1 MVQASDT
8 GDSARSS
15 SITDEHCA
23 RLAVSGKLMGRVK
36 TVTSSRER
44 ASELYTCGKGLTNSL
59 RGSGE
64 CHGYSCFAI
73 PKNCDRYADTIRRG
87 ISLFYNLEL
96 VKKSVFQPP
105 TTKPGNIGPRT
116 GKTVRITPSITVA
129 SCFEGG
135 FATVAFP
142 NFWNFTPLN

>member
-1 MVQASDT
+1 VARRGFRILVSCREPSNENAEERKECIGSDVF
-8 GDSARSS
+8 SY
-15 SITDEHCA
+15 
-23 RLAVSGKLMGRVK
+23 KLDIYI
-36 TVTSSRER
+36 S
-44 ASELYTCGKGLTNSL
+44 
-59 RGSGE
+59 
-64 CHGYSCFAI
+64 
-73 PKNCDRYADTIRRG
+73 G

-105 TTKPGNIGPRT
+105 TKKPGNIGPRT

-135 FATVAFP
+135 FATVTFP